1 LKNPNTD
8 YQQVTNINFLPE
20 FTNNSP
26 SLDFIAQKS
35 KFEKSICKQNKLLG
49 DKVIFYRSVLL

>member
-8 YQQVTNINFLPE
+8 YQQVTSVEILSE

-49 DKVIFYRSVLL
+49 DKVIFDRSVLL